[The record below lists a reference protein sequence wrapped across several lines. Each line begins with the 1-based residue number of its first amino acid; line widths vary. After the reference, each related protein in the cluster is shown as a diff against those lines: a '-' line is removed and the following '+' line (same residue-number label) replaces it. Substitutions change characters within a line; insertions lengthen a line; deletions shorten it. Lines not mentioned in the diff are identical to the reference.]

1 MSERRRFAGNP
12 PGFYLEN
19 LREQEAEARKLL
31 DFDVDEETRSE
42 LVYLQRMIEGAAI
55 RACVAMLREVLGC

>member
-19 LREQEAEARKLL
+19 LREHEAEVVKRL
-31 DFDVDEETRSE
+31 DLDLDEETRSE
-42 LVYLQRMIEGAAI
+42 LEFRERMIEGAAL
-55 RACVAMLREVLGC
+55 RACVAMLREVLA